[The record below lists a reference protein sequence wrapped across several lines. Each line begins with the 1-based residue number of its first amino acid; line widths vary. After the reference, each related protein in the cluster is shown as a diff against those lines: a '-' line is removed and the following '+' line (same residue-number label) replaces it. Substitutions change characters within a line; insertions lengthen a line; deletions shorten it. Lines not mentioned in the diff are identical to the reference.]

1 MNACRCGYYPD
12 RKRCRCTLSELRQY
26 MQKLSR
32 PLLDRIDISVE
43 VKPLSFFEAADD
55 IKEETSEV
63 IRERVMKV
71 HRIQRERFL
80 NESFCFNS
88 KIPHTLHSKYCPL
101 SPGDKSYMEETFE
114 KLSLSARAYHR
125 ILRVARTIAAWI
137 FTPRASKAF
146 QKRRGFRCFC

>member
-1 MNACRCGYYPD
+1 
-12 RKRCRCTLSELRQY
+12 

-71 HRIQRERFL
+71 HRI
-80 NESFCFNS
+80 
-88 KIPHTLHSKYCPL
+88 
-101 SPGDKSYMEETFE
+101 
-114 KLSLSARAYHR
+114 
-125 ILRVARTIAAWI
+125 LRVARTIAAWI